1 MHLVAAKGKI
11 SALTDDQQ
19 WAGEVSFSPVTA
31 DSNHVVVERV
41 FVVPEFRHRGLASQL
56 MARFVKLA
64 TTEQWTVKI
73 MCPYAKQYFKLH
85 PEAQSV
91 LLPQDRF

>member
-1 MHLVAAKGKI
+1 MHLVVAKGKI

-19 WAGEVSFSPVTA
+19 WAGEVSFSLVTA

>member
-1 MHLVAAKGKI
+1 MHLVVAKGKI

-31 DSNHVVVERV
+31 DSNHVERV